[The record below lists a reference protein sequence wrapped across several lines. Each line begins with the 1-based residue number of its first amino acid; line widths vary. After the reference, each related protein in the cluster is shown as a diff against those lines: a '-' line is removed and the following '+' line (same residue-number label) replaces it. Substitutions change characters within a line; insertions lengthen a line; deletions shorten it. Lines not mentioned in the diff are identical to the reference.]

1 MSSPY
6 DPERIRRQ
14 LRTIRAERM
23 FRVIHRKHRRRPLG
37 AVPSAS
43 RFSDPAGNYAV
54 LYIAESVRCA
64 FWEAVARNRFTRR
77 RRRELPKSDV
87 EARLAVSVCSREDL
101 VLIDLRADGPIQ
113 IGAPTAV
120 AHDSNQAAGRALS
133 AATFAGVPE
142 ADGFLFQS
150 RFTGQLCIATF
161 DRAIC
166 KLDALEITP
175 LIENVDF
182 LKALKDYD
190 IQLTTP
196 PE

>member
-1 MSSPY
+1 M
-6 DPERIRRQ
+6 
-14 LRTIRAERM
+14 T
-23 FRVIHRKHRRRPLG
+23 KWRRPLPETSK
-37 AVPSAS
+37 AT
-43 RFSDPAGNYAV
+43 
-54 LYIAESVRCA
+54 L
-64 FWEAVARNRFTRR
+64 
-77 RRRELPKSDV
+77 REL
-87 EARLAVSVCSREDL
+87 
-101 VLIDLRADGPIQ
+101 DGPIQ

-133 AATFAGVPE
+133 AAAFAGVPE

-161 DRAIC
+161 DRAIG

-182 LKALKDYD
+182 IDALRDYD